1 VATSLP
7 VLQVLDRVVFPEEGE
22 EKYLFLPLVGFCI
35 LMGQLVNSKGGL
47 PLKWQRF
54 TWAAVILL
62 AGIYAVGTQVN
73 GDYFRDLG
81 KRYEKTFAGLEREAD
96 CAGMDAV
103 IGLIYGDNQI
113 RREMM
118 LASYLE
124 YTFDF
129 EDPRAWFFM
138 ERAQLLSVVDGRLP
152 DLTLPKSIDKITTET
167 GMNTIERGLLKRKDP
182 HERLPKNLVQP
193 SCTGAFHRVLK
204 ENWSVSAPW
213 VAPWEARKNALG
225 KASQNGPKKT

>member
-1 VATSLP
+1 
-7 VLQVLDRVVFPEEGE
+7 
-22 EKYLFLPLVGFCI
+22 
-35 LMGQLVNSKGGL
+35 
-47 PLKWQRF
+47 
-54 TWAAVILL
+54 
-62 AGIYAVGTQVN
+62 
-73 GDYFRDLG
+73 
-81 KRYEKTFAGLEREAD
+81 
-96 CAGMDAV
+96 
-103 IGLIYGDNQI
+103 
-113 RREMM
+113 
-118 LASYLE
+118 
-124 YTFDF
+124 
-129 EDPRAWFFM
+129 
-138 ERAQLLSVVDGRLP
+138 LP